1 MKDVFNWL
9 AGKPS
14 QQYTMFGDSNSIKFN
29 RAARFVERV
38 VSVPSMVVG
47 AALVAISI
55 PAVLVA
61 PPAAATFFL
70 TGVAVAAFG
79 KASGLLKGGVT
90 HLLAAGACSLANHLS
105 KPKSQTV
112 PKAG

>member
-14 QQYTMFGDSNSIKFN
+14 QQYTLGGDSNSIKFN

-38 VSVPSMVVG
+38 VSVPPMLVG

-55 PAVLVA
+55 PTVLVA
-61 PPAAATFFL
+61 PPAAATFF
-70 TGVAVAAFG
+70 VAGIAMAAFG
-79 KASGLLKGGVT
+79 KAAGLFKGGVT
-90 HLLAAGACSLANHLS
+90 HLLAAGASSLANHLS
-105 KPKSQTV
+105 KPQAQTA

>member
-14 QQYTMFGDSNSIKFN
+14 HQYTLGGDSNSIQFN

-38 VSVPSMVVG
+38 VSVPPMAVG
-47 AALVAISI
+47 AALVALSI
-55 PAVLVA
+55 PSVLIA
-61 PPAAATFFL
+61 PPAAATFFV
-70 TGVAVAAFG
+70 TGVAMAAFG
-79 KASGLLKGGVT
+79 KAAGLFKGGIT
-90 HLLAAGACSLANHLS
+90 HLLAAGASSLANHLS
-105 KPKSQTV
+105 KPQTQTT